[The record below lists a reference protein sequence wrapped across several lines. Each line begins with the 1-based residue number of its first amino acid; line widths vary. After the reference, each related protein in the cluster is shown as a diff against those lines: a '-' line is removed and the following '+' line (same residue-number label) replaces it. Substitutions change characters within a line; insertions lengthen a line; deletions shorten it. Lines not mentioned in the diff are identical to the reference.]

1 MLEDFRLRVFMTVA
15 EECSFTKAAVR
26 LSISQPAVSQN
37 VSELERLTGVRLFD
51 RLRGEVRLTSQGE
64 IFRSYAV
71 RILDSYKAASL
82 MFSEMPPAVVRIK
95 ASDEVYSLVSD
106 AFALFHEI
114 HGETVFI
121 RSDEEDSELSF
132 VLKPASKTMGGVS
145 ATHNIISS
153 MSLICRPSESF
164 AQSELF
170 PILRGFISDII
181 C

>member
-1 MLEDFRLRVFMTVA
+1 MTVA

-71 RILDSYKAASL
+71 RILDSYRAASL
-82 MFSEMPPAVVRIK
+82 MFSEMPPAVVRVK
-95 ASDEVYSLVSD
+95 ASDEVYSFVSD
-106 AFALFHEI
+106 ALALFHEI

-121 RSDEEDSELSF
+121 RSDDEDPELSF
-132 VLKPASKTMGGVS
+132 VLKPAPKTMGGVS
-145 ATHNIISS
+145 ATHNILSETFVC
-153 MSLICRPSESF
+153 LIPSDSF
-164 AQSELF
+164 AGTELF
-170 PILRGFISDII
+170 STLKGFLADTVS
-181 C
+181 